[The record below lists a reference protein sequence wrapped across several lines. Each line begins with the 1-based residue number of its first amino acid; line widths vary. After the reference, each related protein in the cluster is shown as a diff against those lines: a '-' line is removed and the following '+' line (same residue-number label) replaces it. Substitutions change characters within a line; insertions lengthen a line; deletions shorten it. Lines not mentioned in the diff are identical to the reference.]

1 MERALQGDNAREQ
14 ANCERWTGGCGS
26 SITPFQFS
34 DESPTLN
41 EWKLHHDEKN
51 PDNDHPI
58 GFKEV
63 WSFGS
68 VVFKR
73 YYRYDGSQASL
84 HRVLESWTGNT
95 VNASACRL
103 LGSEQRGCA
112 YSIRFRGTSLSVS
125 GGSRALQHIIEM
137 AIWTKLKVLQFTPS
151 ELESPVSRGCLDDN
165 TVIKTESE

>member
-1 MERALQGDNAREQ
+1 MERALQGDDAREQ
-14 ANCERWTGGCGS
+14 ADSERWTGGCGS

-34 DESPTLN
+34 DESPSLN
-41 EWKLHHDEKN
+41 EWRLYNDEKN
-51 PDNDHPI
+51 TGNNHPI

-84 HRVLESWTGNT
+84 HRVLGSWTGDS
-95 VNASACRL
+95 VNNAAHRFF
-103 LGSEQRGCA
+103 GTNQIGCA
-112 YSIRFRGTSLSVS
+112 YSIRFRGSSISVS
-125 GGSRALQHIIEM
+125 GGSRTLQHLIEM

-151 ELESPVSRGCLDDN
+151 EMESPVSRGCLDVTEDVKN
-165 TVIKTESE
+165 ESE